1 MKVIIDAGHGPATK
15 GKRTPEHLERLFG
28 VGIVEY
34 RMNRLLAAELDECLQ
49 QQGIATHHLPL
60 YCDNH
65 PKARAAEANRVATNG
80 KHSRYLL
87 LSNHCN
93 AAPDGPR
100 MTDPKGMEF
109 VVHSKESP
117 AYRLAVE
124 LTKDMEELGAK
135 MRSVKCNRS
144 LTLLSATTMPAIIIE
159 WGFMTNAEDVAVLN
173 DQYLRVALV
182 RSFVLALKKYI

>member
-1 MKVIIDAGHGPATK
+1 MKIIIDAGHGPATK
-15 GKRTPEHLERLFG
+15 GKRTPEHLEQLFG
-28 VGIVEY
+28 AGLVEY
-34 RMNRLLAAELDECLQ
+34 RMNRLLSSELDECLQ
-49 QQGIATHHLPL
+49 ANGIDTHHLPL
-60 YCDNH
+60 YYDNH
-65 PKARAAEANRVATNG
+65 LLARAAEANRVATNG

-87 LSNHCN
+87 LSCHCN

-100 MTDPKGMEF
+100 MTEPRGMEF

-124 LTKDMEELGAK
+124 LTKDMDELGAK

-173 DQYLRVALV
+173 DQHLRYALV
-182 RSFVLALKKYI
+182 RAFVSAIKKYI